1 MSPNKNTRNININNN
16 QINKEKHQNMN
27 YLNIRNYF

>member
-1 MSPNKNTRNININNN
+1 MSPNKNTRNININN
-16 QINKEKHQNMN
+16 QINKEKNQNMN